1 MGLSTDERRREIVT
15 YLSQRGYATIRELS
29 AEFQVSYN
37 TIQRDITA
45 LTRYHDITT
54 SFGRSSGGV
63 YMKQDFE
70 PYRIYLTPRQQKL
83 LEDLEDKLEGD
94 DKQVM
99 HEIIQTFAHDQSA

>member
-1 MGLSTDERRREIVT
+1 MGLSTDERRREIET

-29 AEFQVSYN
+29 AEFHVSYN

-63 YMKQDFE
+63 YMKQDFV

-94 DKQVM
+94 DKRVM
-99 HEIIQTFAHDQSA
+99 HEIIQTFAHDRSA